1 MRRRR
6 AAPGDSPRAFEAYW
20 PAAGAAARLI
30 PQALRDMAKELSL
43 YQQALGKLRIS
54 RLGPLTM
61 LVVDGQGLALCLTGD
76 ISPIEKWAKSRPAG
90 PNATIDMAKIVEKI
104 DVLVARPG
112 TTFASTRGST
122 KPLEGVV
129 KAMKAAGIDVKEFSL
144 PPELKNAGV
153 VDEVAA
159 AKEAAEKKK
168 AAAAAAAAPPG
179 TFAKE
184 PPKP

>member
-1 MRRRR
+1 M
-6 AAPGDSPRAFEAYW
+6 PP
-20 PAAGAAARLI
+20 
-30 PQALRDMAKELSL
+30 KEISL
-43 YQQALGKLRIS
+43 YQQALGKLRVS
-54 RLGPLTM
+54 RVGPLTM
-61 LVVDGQGLALCLTGD
+61 LVVDGQGLALCLTAD
-76 ISPIEKWAKSRPAG
+76 FSPIEKWAQSRPSG
-90 PNATIDMAKIVEKI
+90 PNATIDMGKILDKI

-122 KPLEGVV
+122 KPLEAIV
-129 KAMKAAGIDVKEFSL
+129 KAMKSAGMDVKEYAL
-144 PPELKNAGV
+144 PPELKNASV

-168 AAAAAAAAPPG
+168 AAAAAQG